1 MNLLSG
7 SASCDGG
14 TSPGIGP
21 GVGSEKGSTTS
32 SLKSFSIL
40 SRAWVAS
47 ARTRSERRSSL
58 AARTRV
64 SDGRRGRGPIDRQD
78 FRDDVD
84 DVDAADEPREDARAA
99 AEGGRV
105 AATAIAT
112 CISRAEKGDARRFST
127 FRPVRVGAT
136 HCKGAVVALSKCLTR
151 GQMRCRHLRE
161 KPFVSVGGRHGADHA
176 PRGGR

>member
-78 FRDDVD
+78 FRDDVFD

-99 AEGGRV
+99 GEGGRV
-105 AATAIAT
+105 AATAFAT
-112 CISRAEKGDARRFST
+112 CISNAWKGDARRFST
-127 FRPVRVGAT
+127 FRPVRVGA
-136 HCKGAVVALSKCLTR
+136 AQVLSWR
-151 GQMRCRHLRE
+151 SR
-161 KPFVSVGGRHGADHA
+161 SV
-176 PRGGR
+176 